1 MKNYESNIPKAK
13 ANIRNSMSKGME
25 ELSAFIV
32 QEIRDNLLRQ
42 GAKDTGELIDSY
54 RAVQTEDGVEI
65 GSDLDYSAYVE
76 FGTGI
81 YAEDGKGVT
90 TPWAYKAADG
100 TWRTTKGMRPRPHI
114 RPAFENKVDKIEQML
129 AEELQEIE

>member
-13 ANIRNSMSKGME
+13 TNMRKSMSKGME

-32 QEIRDNLLRQ
+32 QEIQANLLKQ

-81 YAEDGKGVT
+81 YAEDGKGVS

-100 TWRTTKGMRPRPHI
+100 TWHTTKGMRPRPHI
-114 RPAFENKVDKIEQML
+114 RPAFENNAEKIEMML
-129 AEELQEIE
+129 AKELEDIE